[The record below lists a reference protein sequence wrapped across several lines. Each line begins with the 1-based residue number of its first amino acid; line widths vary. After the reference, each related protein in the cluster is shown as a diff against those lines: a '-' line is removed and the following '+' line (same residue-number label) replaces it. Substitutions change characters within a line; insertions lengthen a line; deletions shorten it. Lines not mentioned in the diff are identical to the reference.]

1 MSSISKIKRVKI
13 SPTTKKKISTRSRK
27 FFFLLFFILLK
38 DHKKSRKNSNIDTP
52 CPLLR
57 QEMNERFDGQFSILK
72 SSIVAFFDPSRPSRC
87 KHYYLFYN
95 LYKKCNYMINFQGF
109 FLQYCSQEMLSQF
122 IKKRAYYFQKPH
134 ISSNKHHHH
143 THTPINFEFSRLD
156 MENRH
161 KLGLWNLL
169 ICSRLRFFPH
179 VFLFSLV
186 KPLRPLT
193 SLEWLQVDRQIV

>member
-1 MSSISKIKRVKI
+1 MLQVHYIEREQKLKMSSISKIKRVRI
-13 SPTTKKKISTRSRK
+13 STTTKKISTRSRK

-109 FLQYCSQEMLSQF
+109 FAVLF
-122 IKKRAYYFQKPH
+122 IRNAQLVYKK
-134 ISSNKHHHH
+134 
-143 THTPINFEFSRLD
+143 E
-156 MENRH
+156 
-161 KLGLWNLL
+161 
-169 ICSRLRFFPH
+169 
-179 VFLFSLV
+179 SL
-186 KPLRPLT
+186 
-193 SLEWLQVDRQIV
+193 

>member
-1 MSSISKIKRVKI
+1 MSSISKIKPVRI
-13 SPTTKKKISTRSRK
+13 STTTKKISTRSRK

-109 FLQYCSQEMLSQF
+109 FAVLFVRNAQLVY
-122 IKKRAYYFQKPH
+122 KKE
-134 ISSNKHHHH
+134 S
-143 THTPINFEFSRLD
+143 
-156 MENRH
+156 
-161 KLGLWNLL
+161 
-169 ICSRLRFFPH
+169 
-179 VFLFSLV
+179 LFS
-186 KPLRPLT
+186 KT
-193 SLEWLQVDRQIV
+193 AHIIQQASSSYTHSNQF